1 MSKIK
6 FRSAKL
12 ADIPSIM
19 DVICQAQVYLKSL
32 KIDQWQNNYPNK
44 EVIEADIKNNNS
56 YVVTY
61 NTKVVAVAA
70 IIFDIEPTYGQIHD
84 GEWLSDSDYVT
95 IHRIAVSNEYKN
107 LGLGK
112 IIINKTKKLALKRG
126 VFSLRI
132 DTHQDNLVMQKFIL
146 SNKFTYCGII
156 YLSDNSKRLAYEK
169 LIV

>member
-1 MSKIK
+1 MNIIN
-6 FRSAKL
+6 FRRANL
-12 ADIPSIM
+12 NDLPNIM
-19 DVICQAQVYLKSL
+19 EIIRQAQVYLRSL

-44 EVIEADIKNNNS
+44 EVVEEDIKNNNS
-56 YVVTY
+56 YVLTY
-61 NTKVVAVAA
+61 NSKVVAVAA

-84 GEWLSDSDYVT
+84 GEWLSSSDYVT

-112 IIINKTKKLALKRG
+112 IIINKTKKLALERG

-169 LIV
+169 LV